1 MTMNSEAKYELSVLE
16 VEMDNKEV
24 QRKGT
29 LLNLPGEYWSQ
40 FINKSGKDVDEK
52 KLLENGYDGP
62 GQVQY
67 IREQMTELGWL
78 GGKPAAEKVGTVEA
92 AVAKAKAK
100 SKARDVEDDKLPDPP
115 EQVAFNRK

>member
-1 MTMNSEAKYELSVLE
+1 MTVNSEAKYKLSTLE

-29 LLNLPGEYWSQ
+29 LLNLPADYWEQ

-67 IREQMTELGWL
+67 IREQMTEFGWL
-78 GGKPAAEKVGTVEA
+78 GGKPAAEKAGTVEA
-92 AVAKAKAK
+92 AVAKAK
-100 SKARDVEDDKLPDPP
+100 SKTRVKDVEEDKLPDPP
-115 EQVAFNRK
+115 EQEAFNQK